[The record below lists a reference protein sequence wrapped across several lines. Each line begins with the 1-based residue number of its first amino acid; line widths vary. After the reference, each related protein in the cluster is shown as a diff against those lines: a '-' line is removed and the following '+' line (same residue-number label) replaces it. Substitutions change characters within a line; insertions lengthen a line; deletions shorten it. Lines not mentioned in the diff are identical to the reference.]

1 MEEKGH
7 LFDKKQLPSENEEKK
22 KPKMSSL
29 SWLLENAAITGSN
42 PFLEYAKFDGKVF
55 SLENLLIEWQ
65 IIVHK

>member
-7 LFDKKQLPSENEEKK
+7 LFDKKQLPQENEEKK

-55 SLENLLIEWQ
+55 RWQNLEVEFE
-65 IIVHK
+65 VYFF